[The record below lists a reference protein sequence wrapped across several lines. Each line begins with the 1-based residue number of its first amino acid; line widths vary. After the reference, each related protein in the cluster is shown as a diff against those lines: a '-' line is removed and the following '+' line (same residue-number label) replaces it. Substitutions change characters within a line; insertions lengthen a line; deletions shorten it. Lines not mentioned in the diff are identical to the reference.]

1 MSVLIKLEIKYAIYQ
16 WSTEDLLI
24 LKKKVYIFG
33 LSGLL
38 NIVKAI
44 FFFNFQ
50 RTILICCMKLC
61 LQHFQVTKHKGS

>member
-44 FFFNFQ
+44 FF
-50 RTILICCMKLC
+50 LIFKEL
-61 LQHFQVTKHKGS
+61 FWSVAWNYVYNIFK